1 MIQTNKLANQQ
12 RNALADLE
20 DKQAQRI
27 ASEYAK
33 AYRQVKPLINA
44 MVQQTGLVDGGMTGR
59 EIVETAAFRELM
71 QKTLDVFG
79 AFGAKL
85 YEVTK
90 EGITDAV
97 ALGANDCV
105 DLMLQNVAESD
116 KAKAKAMINPVDQ
129 KDLLDRLGVT
139 NA

>member
-1 MIQTNKLANQQ
+1 MIKTNSLANEQ
-12 RNALADLE
+12 RNAIADLE

-33 AYRQVKPLINA
+33 VYRKVKPLINA
-44 MVQQTGLVDGGMTGR
+44 MIEQTGMTEDGMTGR
-59 EIVETAAFRELM
+59 EIVEMAAFRELM